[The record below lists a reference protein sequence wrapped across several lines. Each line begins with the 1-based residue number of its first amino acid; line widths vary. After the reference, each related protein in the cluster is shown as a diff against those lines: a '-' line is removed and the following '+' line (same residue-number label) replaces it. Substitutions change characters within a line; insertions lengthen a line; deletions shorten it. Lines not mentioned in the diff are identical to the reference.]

1 MQSRKRWIAYVL
13 KPKGKILLD
22 QGACNAISRNGKSLL
37 PSGVVEVYG
46 QFGVG
51 DPVRCIDEQNIP
63 VAVGLTNFSSDD
75 LLKIKGM
82 HSDRILKILGTKECD
97 EVMHRDNLVIL

>member
-1 MQSRKRWIAYVL
+1 MIRVPVRRSA
-13 KPKGKILLD
+13 
-22 QGACNAISRNGKSLL
+22 RNGKSLL
-37 PSGVVEVYG
+37 PSGIIEVDG

-51 DPVRCIDEQNIP
+51 DPVRCLDMHNKP

-75 LLKIKGM
+75 LRKIKGVRT
-82 HSDRILKILGTKECD
+82 DQIVQILGSKESD